1 MSEIFDFV
9 TKNPTMQGY
18 ALLIPLFIYFLN
30 QSSNDKKE
38 QRKFTK
44 EVMDQA
50 FIREDRLEKFIDCTL
65 TENTKAIQVNTYK
78 IDKLGEKVN
87 LNTVAVSGLSDRVV
101 VMEKRLGV

>member
-9 TKNPTMQGY
+9 TKNPNMQGY

-44 EVMDQA
+44 EVMEQSI
-50 FIREDRLEKFIDCTL
+50 IREDKLTTFIDGTL
-65 TENTKAIQVNTYK
+65 SANTKVIYENNQK
-78 IDKLGEKVN
+78 IDKLCENVN
-87 LNTVAVSGLSDRVV
+87 CLNDRMVV
-101 VMEKRLGV
+101 VEKKFGVEIC